1 MSRAPLPTGWHG
13 TNAGATPALAA
24 GAMDQSMAWQL
35 SPLAMGQFGSAID
48 SGDKRDAI
56 CGRPAPQRSRCASR
70 SLVGSSGQSPQNG
83 RVRALSPPAEA
94 LCSQLER
101 WNHSRAALELCEDG
115 QWWATSDFSAM
126 RSMASGS
133 ALPCRTRFLL
143 MVCQQSAA
151 RMNALNELDTL
162 HTSDQYD
169 LMCGVRRGQRGEERA

>member
-1 MSRAPLPTGWHG
+1 MHRCQRAG
-13 TNAGATPALAA
+13 TAPMLGRRQLWLLVPWTNRWRGSSLRWQWANLVV
-24 GAMDQSMAWQL
+24 QSTVL
-35 SPLAMGQFGSAID
+35 

-101 WNHSRAALELCEDG
+101 WNLSRAALELCEDG

-162 HTSDQYD
+162 HASDQ
-169 LMCGVRRGQRGEERA
+169 